1 METIENENSH
11 NFYGQKTKKPHTKLD
26 GGKTQFKM
34 CYYRRVLSW

>member
-1 METIENENSH
+1 MKIAIIFTAKK
-11 NFYGQKTKKPHTKLD
+11 QKKPHTKLD